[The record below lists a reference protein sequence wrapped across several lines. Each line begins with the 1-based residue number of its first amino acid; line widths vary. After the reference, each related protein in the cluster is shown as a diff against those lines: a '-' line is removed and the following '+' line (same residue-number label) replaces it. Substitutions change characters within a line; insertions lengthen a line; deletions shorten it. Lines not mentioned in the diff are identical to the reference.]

1 MYPIITISREFGSG
15 GHDIGKAVAERLGV
29 PFYDSAIMQQVAEQ
43 SGYASEFIN
52 VHGEYTTGMD
62 RWFSGSVFPMNYFG
76 SPQDQI
82 FSIQSKIIQECANKG
97 SCVIVGRCADYI
109 LNRAGIETLNIF
121 IHADKESRAA
131 RVLDRERNVPEDV
144 EKFLEKKDKGR
155 RAYYRYYTDR
165 NWGGYENYHLNLD
178 SGFIG
183 EENCVDI
190 IVDTVKKLYE
200 KK

>member
-1 MYPIITISREFGSG
+1 MYPVITIGREFGSG

-43 SGYASEFIN
+43 SGYAQEFIN

-76 SPQDQI
+76 TAQDQI
-82 FSIQSKIIQECANKG
+82 FSIQSRIIQDCAKKG

-131 RVLDRERNVPEDV
+131 RVLDREKDVPEDV
-144 EKFLEKKDKGR
+144 EKFLERKDKGR

-165 NWGGYENYHLNLD
+165 IWGSYENYHLNLD
-178 SGFIG
+178 SGFLG
-183 EENCVDI
+183 EENCVDL
-190 IVDTVKKLYE
+190 IVDIVKKLYQNP
-200 KK
+200 